1 MSWDAVLQPDF
12 RIMKNIPIFAFILFC
27 LSCAEENPQKL
38 CDCRMYFSSAQPIE
52 FWLTGCETFN
62 EKDVCGAHPACFCTP
77 FNCDDEIRIQFT
89 DDDEEGEFTLRFFDE
104 DSVELFFDTFSKTD
118 LLDGDTYV
126 KSVYDYSFTPSTT
139 SPDLCNKKVQAKVYS
154 VEPIPGTEDPFV
166 EYLFTSDL
174 NGWFN
179 TANGVDPATGGSTSD
194 WAWSADLGGTAK
206 NTTVDTFGTKMLRQS
221 SVSVPQQMFFIRIKY
236 QILNANSD
244 GLFLRFIIRD
254 SGNNQLQNDTFST
267 PGPHASIQTATI
279 QVTDE
284 DVWLNADHFLLS
296 TTSTDYDAG
305 DVIYIDSIEIYTE
318 QEQEV
323 EVAKS
328 DCIHIKESHAC
339 TQLIT
344 YRNERNYAGLIYQ
357 NESPEI
363 QFKFRIPV
371 VFFRPRFPKTQ
382 QALDLSDATIAL
394 NSQIKVQRLFD
405 TDFLPSYIHKK
416 LNLIFAH
423 QYIEIDNQT
432 WVCEEEYE
440 MVETNRHNQ
449 TQKAR
454 VWLTESDFIA
464 RNVV

>member
-89 DDDEEGEFTLRFFDE
+89 DTDEEGEFTIRFFDE

-154 VEPIPGTEDPFV
+154 VEPIPGSEDPF
-166 EYLFTSDL
+166 ETYDFDTDL
-174 NGWFN
+174 DGWEN
-179 TANGVDPATGGSTSD
+179 ATVGGSTSD
-194 WAWSADLGGTAK
+194 WAWSADLSGTAK
-206 NTTVDTFGTKMLRQS
+206 NTTVNTFGTKVLQITGI
-221 SVSVPQQMFFIRIKY
+221 VTPQQRFFIRIKTEI
-236 QILNANSD
+236 QKQVGGSD
-244 GLFLRFIIRD
+244 NLSLGFIIRD
-254 SGNNQLQNDTFST
+254 ISNNQLLNDVIAL
-267 PGPHASIQTATI
+267 GSITGEQTYTKEI
-279 QVTDE
+279 D
-284 DVWLNADHFLLS
+284 DPDIWLNAS
-296 TTSTDYDAG
+296 KYQIYSSSTDYDAG
-305 DVIYIDSIEIYTE
+305 DILYIKSVEIYTE

-405 TDFLPSYIHKK
+405 TDFLPGYIHKK

-423 QYIEIDNQT
+423 HYIEIDNQT